1 MSWVL
6 NRLDFWGSGALVF
19 ITFSLIGIAIVVA
32 IDTVVHLIVHDE
44 VRARASYT
52 AAWALS
58 VLATIYAV
66 LAAFVI
72 VDEYGQLQST
82 QQAVSDKAAALSA
95 VSEDSRALPEPGGR
109 RIRAAAYDYAVTV
122 VDIGF
127 PELAV
132 KGQFNPQTDR
142 SLEHLFN
149 VVQDVDPT
157 ANSDIAFYDEIV
169 VNLDKVVQTRTTLST
184 AARQT
189 VPPALVAVLVVN
201 GLTILVIASLLDTK
215 HRRSHLFILGA
226 LAITISLSL
235 ALVVSLD
242 QPFDGV
248 IRVNDDPMQD
258 FITYRAER

>member
-1 MSWVL
+1 MGWVL
-6 NRLDFWGSGALVF
+6 DKLDAWGSGALVF
-19 ITFSLIGIAIVVA
+19 LSFTLLGIAVIVV
-32 IDTVVHLIVHDE
+32 IDVALHALVRDE
-44 VRARASYT
+44 VRTRASYT

-72 VDEYGQLQST
+72 VDEYGQLQNT

-95 VSEDSRALPEPGGR
+95 VSENSRALPEGDGQPVR
-109 RIRAAAYDYAVTV
+109 NAALEYATTV
-122 VDIGF
+122 VDVGF
-127 PELAV
+127 PSLADR
-132 KGQFNPQTDR
+132 GQFTSRTDR
-142 SLEHLFN
+142 SLEHLFTE
-149 VVQDVDPT
+149 VQDVEPT
-157 ANSDIAFYDEIV
+157 SRSDTAFYDQIV
-169 VNLDKVVQTRTTLST
+169 VNLDRVVQTRTTLST

-189 VPPALVAVLVVN
+189 VPSALVAVLIVN

-226 LAITISLSL
+226 LALTISLSL

-258 FITYRAER
+258 FITYRSER